1 MKKYIGQHIF
11 DYVASFRQNVGV
23 GTDTPGEKLTVAGN
37 IEISVASTGAKGLIF
52 NENGTQ
58 TMGIKYQ
65 GGQSGN
71 PIDIF
76 RYQDNTT
83 KVRFL
88 ENGNVGKG

>member
-1 MKKYIGQHIF
+1 MKYIGQHIF

-58 TMGIKYQ
+58 TMGILNNSK
-65 GGQSGN
+65 N
-71 PIDIF
+71 IEFMLEDII
-76 RYQDNTT
+76 YADVT
-83 KVRFL
+83 
-88 ENGNVGKG
+88 